1 MVLILYLFSYINN
14 LLILLGIEL
23 AKKKSLQLLEN
34 LKYKPQKIDRQFLL
48 EVARTSLRTK
58 LIPELADQL
67 TEIIVDAVLTVKRE
81 GKDIDLHM
89 IEIMHMQHKMS
100 TETKLVKGLVM
111 DHGARHPDMPKK
123 LTNCYVLTCNVSLEY
138 EKTEVNSGIFY
149 KNAEDRE
156 KLVMAERKF
165 TDDQCRKIIELKR
178 KVCDGTTK
186 NFVVINMKGIDP
198 LSLDMLAKVK

>member
-1 MVLILYLFSYINN
+1 M
-14 LLILLGIEL
+14 
-23 AKKKSLQLLEN
+23 
-34 LKYKPQKIDRQFLL
+34 

-67 TEIIVDAVLTVKRE
+67 TDIIVDAVLTVRRE
-81 GKDIDLHM
+81 GKEIDLHM
-89 IEIMHMQHKMS
+89 IEIMHMHHKMT

-123 LTNCYVLTCNVSLEY
+123 LTNCFILTCNVSLEY

-156 KLVMAERKF
+156 KLVMAERRF

-178 KVCDGTTK
+178 KVCDGNTK

-198 LSLDMLAKVK
+198 LSLDMLAKVLITLNLGKYHCFKKSKT